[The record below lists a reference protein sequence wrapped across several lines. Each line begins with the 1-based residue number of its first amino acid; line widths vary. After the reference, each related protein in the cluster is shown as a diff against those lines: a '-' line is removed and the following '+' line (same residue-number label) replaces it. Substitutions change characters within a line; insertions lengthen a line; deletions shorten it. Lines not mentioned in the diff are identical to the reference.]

1 MPSISE
7 KTEIGLPLKNLL
19 GLLAVTATA
28 VWAYFGIIERL
39 NNIETRATLFE
50 ADLVKNAD
58 QTPIDQEQFML
69 LEFVS
74 EQVEGMSEDTV
85 TDGVKDCLEKKRIM
99 ERNMQSD
106 TVRIA
111 CAKVEAQ
118 IETIEGVEFI
128 RSMSK
133 VE

>member
-1 MPSISE
+1 M
-7 KTEIGLPLKNLL
+7 
-19 GLLAVTATA
+19 
-28 VWAYFGIIERL
+28 IEH
-39 NNIETRATLFE
+39 
-50 ADLVKNAD
+50 
-58 QTPIDQEQFML
+58 
-69 LEFVS
+69 
-74 EQVEGMSEDTV
+74 TV